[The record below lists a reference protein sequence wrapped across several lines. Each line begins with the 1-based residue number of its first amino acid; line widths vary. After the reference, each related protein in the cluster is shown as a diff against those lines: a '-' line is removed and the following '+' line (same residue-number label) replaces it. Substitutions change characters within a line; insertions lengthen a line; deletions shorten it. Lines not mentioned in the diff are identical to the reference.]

1 MKKIRN
7 EIKKQW
13 SLHWNCL
20 PWLVAGIFFLVLPR
34 DINKLEYFVT
44 WAVLMGFLWQRPV
57 KEDECEK

>member
-13 SLHWNCL
+13 NLHWNCL
-20 PWLVAGIFFLVLPR
+20 PWFVAGIFFLVLPR

-44 WAVLMGFLWQRPV
+44 WAVLMGFLWQ
-57 KEDECEK
+57 